1 MNNTLLEN
9 ALVEDLYRQ
18 ELFDNNFNDT
28 IKNKNLDDNLD
39 DKSENYD
46 HTLDY
51 IGLGCISIVMLCLFY
66 TCFLVNIYYPI
77 KDKGLFN
84 FIKENCY
91 CCCYCCCCSYF
102 NNNIPDTQY
111 YSSSDDEDNYS
122 LYNYPT
128 KRIDVYDII
137 NINKLDEI
145 VVIENNNNKTNID
158 ETNIDET
165 NTCSICLNNFNEID
179 DDNIIKLKC
188 CRQKFCKYPCLESWI
203 TEKYN
208 SNENGNEV
216 SCPLC
221 RKNLIIQ

>member
-39 DKSENYD
+39 DNSENYD
-46 HTLDY
+46 YTLDY
-51 IGLGCISIVMLCLFY
+51 VGLGCISIVILAALFG
-66 TCFLVNIYYPI
+66 CFLVNIYIPI
-77 KDKGLFN
+77 KDHGFFN
-84 FIKENCY
+84 FIKENC
-91 CCCYCCCCSYF
+91 CCCYYYCCSYF
-102 NNNIPDTQY
+102 NNNNSNTQTY
-111 YSSSDDEDNYS
+111 VESDDEDNYS
-122 LYNYPT
+122 LYNYPI

-145 VVIENNNNKTNID
+145 VVIENNDNETNID
-158 ETNIDET
+158 ETNI
-165 NTCSICLNNFNEID
+165 CSICLNNFNEID

>member
-1 MNNTLLEN
+1 MGLI
-9 ALVEDLYRQ
+9 
-18 ELFDNNFNDT
+18 
-28 IKNKNLDDNLD
+28 IKFLKN
-39 DKSENYD
+39 
-46 HTLDY
+46 
-51 IGLGCISIVMLCLFY
+51 IF
-66 TCFLVNIYYPI
+66 IY
-77 KDKGLFN
+77 
-84 FIKENCY
+84 
-91 CCCYCCCCSYF
+91 
-102 NNNIPDTQY
+102 
-111 YSSSDDEDNYS
+111 DEDNYS

-145 VVIENNNNKTNID
+145 VVIENNKNNNNKTNID